1 MKNPT
6 TTMFLHQ
13 NVIVNNKPYTYNQA
27 TGAYQEANVQYQQQ
41 ANVQYQRQA
50 NVQYQRQANVQY
62 QQQANVQYQQQ
73 ANVQYQQQANVQYQ
87 QQANVQYQQQVVYV
101 QPKFQQVNVQRQ
113 PFYNNYQRQ
122 SARNYYLTKVFSNN
136 AEAFNDEKG
145 NRFTFP
151 GATLCESIYL
161 ITGNNVEAPS
171 SKLNISPLV
180 QYQQRQVNV
189 QRQPFY
195 NNYQQQPA
203 RNYYT
208 TKVVC
213 NNAPQQKQAFHNHLP
228 TKLLESIC
236 LTKEEAER
244 IMQDLNKKFPKPDN
258 KNFQKQP
265 IQNNNN
271 KYNNYL
277 PTELSKSIFITIE
290 ESEKI
295 RKELEEKFP
304 KPDNENFQKQLIDNR
319 SSELTKVSLEAPS
332 SKLNISSLKQFLQ
345 LLNPLNCCL
354 RR

>member
-1 MKNPT
+1 M
-6 TTMFLHQ
+6 
-13 NVIVNNKPYTYNQA
+13 
-27 TGAYQEANVQYQQQ
+27 
-41 ANVQYQRQA
+41 
-50 NVQYQRQANVQY
+50 
-62 QQQANVQYQQQ
+62 
-73 ANVQYQQQANVQYQ
+73 
-87 QQANVQYQQQVVYV
+87 
-101 QPKFQQVNVQRQ
+101 
-113 PFYNNYQRQ
+113 
-122 SARNYYLTKVFSNN
+122 
-136 AEAFNDEKG
+136 
-145 NRFTFP
+145 
-151 GATLCESIYL
+151 

-304 KPDNENFQKQLIDNR
+304 KPDNENFQKQPIQNNNNKYNNYLPTELSKSIFITIEESEKIRKELEEKFPKPDNENFQKQLIDNR